1 MNKKC
6 FAIISILLLVV
17 ASGFYKFI
25 LQGSVTEGTDGRTT
39 ILLDA
44 NERDIVLAE
53 MRGFLTSV
61 QQITRGISA
70 DNMDLVAEYAK
81 KSGKAAQSE
90 VPGTLVGKL
99 PLPFKKLGS
108 DTHKKFDQL
117 AMDAIDLSDGSFA
130 LEQLSDLMKN
140 CVTCHATYRIDI

>member
-6 FAIISILLLVV
+6 FAIISILLLII
-17 ASGFYKFI
+17 AGGFYKFI
-25 LQGSVTEGTDGRTT
+25 LQGSVTQGSDGRTT

-44 NERDIVLAE
+44 DERDIVLAE
-53 MRGFLTSV
+53 MRGFLSSV
-61 QQITRGISA
+61 QHITRGISE

-81 KSGKAAQSE
+81 KAGKAAQSE

-99 PLPFKKLGS
+99 PLQFKKLGS

-117 AMDAIDLSDGSFA
+117 AMDAQDLSDGGHT
-130 LEQLSDLMKN
+130 LEQLSSLMQN